1 MVTVLV
7 AYEIEVIT
15 KAGTKVEVQ
24 YQLTNATAPLT
35 REYKEI
41 FDFNSFY
48 AGVGDT
54 DVNADRLAAIDNN
67 FLSLASSNLTSF
79 ADEARLLII
88 EGIGKTIGVGITGV
102 SSFVYNPIVSKGIDP
117 NTCFV
122 TWLNKAGI

>member
-15 KAGTKVEVQ
+15 KVGTKVEVQ
-24 YQLTNATAPLT
+24 YQLTNTSAPLT
-35 REYKEI
+35 REYREI
-41 FDFNSFY
+41 FDFNSLY
-48 AGVGDT
+48 SGVGDT
-54 DVNADRLAAIDNN
+54 DVNSDRKASIDNN
-67 FLSLASSNLTSF
+67 FLSLATSNLTSF

-102 SSFVYNPIVSKGIDP
+102 SSFVYNPIVSKGTDP

>member
-15 KAGTKVEVQ
+15 KVGTKVEVQ
-24 YQLTNATAPLT
+24 YQLTNTSAPLT
-35 REYKEI
+35 REYREI
-41 FDFNSFY
+41 FDFNSLY
-48 AGVGDT
+48 SGVGDT
-54 DVNADRLAAIDNN
+54 DINSDRKTSIDNN
-67 FLSLASSNLTSF
+67 FLSLATSNLTSF

-102 SSFVYNPIVSKGIDP
+102 SSFVYNPIVSKGLDP

>member
-15 KAGTKVEVQ
+15 KVGTKVEVQ
-24 YQLTNATAPLT
+24 YQLTNTSAPLT
-35 REYKEI
+35 REYREI
-41 FDFNSFY
+41 FDFNSLY
-48 AGVGDT
+48 SGVGDT
-54 DVNADRLAAIDNN
+54 DINSDRKASIDNN
-67 FLSLASSNLTSF
+67 FLSLATSNLTSF

-102 SSFVYNPIVSKGIDP
+102 SSFVYNPIVSKGLDP

>member
-15 KAGTKVEVQ
+15 KVGTKVEVQ
-24 YQLTNATAPLT
+24 YQLTNTSAPLT
-35 REYKEI
+35 REYREI
-41 FDFNSFY
+41 FDFNSLY
-48 AGVGDT
+48 SGVGDT
-54 DVNADRLAAIDNN
+54 NINSDRKASIDNN
-67 FLSLASSNLTSF
+67 FLSLATSNLTSF

-102 SSFVYNPIVSKGIDP
+102 SSFVYNPIVSKGLDP

>member
-15 KAGTKVEVQ
+15 KVGTKVEVQ
-24 YQLTNATAPLT
+24 YQLTNTSAPLT
-35 REYKEI
+35 REYREI
-41 FDFNSFY
+41 FDFNSLY
-48 AGVGDT
+48 SGVGDT
-54 DVNADRLAAIDNN
+54 DVNSDRKASIDNN
-67 FLSLASSNLTSF
+67 FLSLATSNLTSF

-102 SSFVYNPIVSKGIDP
+102 SSFVYNPIVSKGLDP